1 MQRSIVR
8 DGLIAALDIGTSKV
22 CCLIARVDS
31 RGAMRIIGRGFHR
44 AKGMKNGAI
53 TNLLDVET
61 SIRNA
66 VALAEQSAGESIK
79 SVLVNITSQTISSQT
94 LEAEIQLS
102 PYPIGNSD
110 VNKLLNRALG
120 QFSAEDEAVI
130 HRIPINYSIDGDD
143 NKIDPR
149 GMTGETLGVRLNII
163 TANSSCVRN
172 INSVVERSHL
182 EVAAMVASP
191 YASALSCL
199 VDDEKDIG
207 CTLVDIGAGTTS
219 IAVFINGQLEFADV
233 IPVGGNHITNDIAC
247 GLTTTVTHA
256 EKLKNLYGCAFP
268 SPHDE
273 KEILNVPLV
282 GENEETACF
291 QIKKSDLIRIIVP
304 RVEETFELVK
314 KRLDTE
320 GLYNIPSRRVVL
332 TGGSSQLQGIREAA
346 SFILDRQVRIGKP
359 YNITNLPE
367 GMDGPAFSTVAGILR
382 YALNSQPQE
391 KNLETEKKTEKF
403 GRIGKWFLQSF

>member
-1 MQRSIVR
+1 MQRNITR

-22 CCLIARVDS
+22 CCLIARTDS
-31 RGAMRIIGRGFHR
+31 RGTMRIIGRGFHR
-44 AKGMKNGAI
+44 AKGMKNGGI
-53 TNLLDVET
+53 TNLSEVET

-66 VALAEQSAGESIK
+66 VALAEQSSGESIN
-79 SVLVNITSQTISSQT
+79 SVLVNITSSSILSQTIG
-94 LEAEIQLS
+94 AEIQLS

-120 QFSAEDEAVI
+120 QFSADDEAVI
-130 HRIPINYSIDGDD
+130 HRIPISYSIDGDD
-143 NKIDPR
+143 NKTDPR
-149 GMTGETLGVRLNII
+149 GMTGETFGVRLNII
-163 TANSSCVRN
+163 TSNITPVRN

-182 EVAAMVASP
+182 EVAGMVASP
-191 YASALSCL
+191 YASGLSCL
-199 VDDEKDIG
+199 VDDEKELG
-207 CTLVDIGAGTTS
+207 CTLIDIGAGTTG
-219 IAVFINGQLEFADV
+219 IAVFANGQPEYAAVL
-233 IPVGGNHITNDIAC
+233 PVGGNHITNDIAC

-268 SPHDE
+268 SPHDD

-282 GENEETACF
+282 GENEDTGSF

-304 RVEETFELVK
+304 RVEEIFELVR
-314 KRLDTE
+314 KRLEDE
-320 GLYNIPSRRVVL
+320 GFYHIPSRRVVL

-346 SFILDRQVRIGKP
+346 AFVLDRQVRIGRP

-367 GMDGPAFSTVAGILR
+367 GMDGPAFSAAAGILR

-391 KNLETEKKTEKF
+391 KNSEIEKKTEKF

>member
-1 MQRSIVR
+1 MQRSMVR

-31 RGAMRIIGRGFHR
+31 RGGMRIVGRGFHR
-44 AKGMKNGAI
+44 AKGMKNGGI
-53 TNLLDVET
+53 TNLSEVEN
-61 SIRNA
+61 SIRSA
-66 VALAEQSAGESIK
+66 VDLAEQSVGEKLK
-79 SVLVNITSQTISSQT
+79 SVLVSITSPSIQSQTI
-94 LEAEIQLS
+94 EAEIQLS

-110 VNKLLNRALG
+110 VNKLLTRALG
-120 QFSAEDEAVI
+120 QFSTEDEAVI

-143 NKIDPR
+143 NKVDPR

-163 TANSSCVRN
+163 TTNSTSVRN
-172 INSVVERSHL
+172 INSVVERSLL
-182 EVAAMVASP
+182 EVSGMVASP
-191 YASALSCL
+191 YASGLSCL
-199 VDDEKDIG
+199 VDDEKELG
-207 CTLVDIGAGTTS
+207 CTLIDIGAGTTG
-219 IAVFINGQLEFADV
+219 IAVFMNGQLEYADV
-233 IPVGGNHITNDIAC
+233 LPVGGNHITNDIAF

-282 GENEETACF
+282 GENEDTGSF
-291 QIKKSDLIRIIVP
+291 QIKKSDLIGIIVP
-304 RVEETFELVK
+304 RVEEIFELVK
-314 KRLDTE
+314 KRLDSE

-346 SFILDRQVRIGKP
+346 AFVLDRQVRIGRP

-367 GMDGPAFSTVAGILR
+367 GMDGPAFSTAAGILR
-382 YALNSQPQE
+382 YAMNSQPKE
-391 KNLETEKKTEKF
+391 RNITTEKKTEKF